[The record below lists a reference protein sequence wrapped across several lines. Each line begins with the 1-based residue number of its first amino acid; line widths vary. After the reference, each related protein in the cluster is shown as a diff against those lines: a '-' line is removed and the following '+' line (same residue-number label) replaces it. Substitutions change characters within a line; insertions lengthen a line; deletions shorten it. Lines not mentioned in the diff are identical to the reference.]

1 MPDTERGGVNHDG
14 REESVD
20 ICVKYLLILSYS
32 IYYPK
37 ESSNYLK
44 IYKYINMIVL
54 YNILSLFDVTILQ
67 IYCTDL
73 HY

>member
-14 REESVD
+14 REESVQD

-32 IYYPK
+32 IYYPE

-44 IYKYINMIVL
+44 IFKNINMMVL
-54 YNILSLFDVTILQ
+54 YNIL
-67 IYCTDL
+67 
-73 HY
+73 